1 MRNLGFSTKY
11 LNFSKKVRD
20 KVKNKIKELQSRAQ
34 TQRIG
39 EVLAHKLD
47 EKMYNLLDRIEGIAW
62 KMRYTFCPTD
72 SLWRTRM
79 KLKRILESSKSD
91 SDEDLELL
99 LLKLEKYGGD

>member
-1 MRNLGFSTKY
+1 MIKEY
-11 LNFSKKVRD
+11 KNFTEKVRD
-20 KVKNKIKELQSRAQ
+20 KIKEFRYRAQ

-39 EVLAHKLD
+39 EVLAQKLD

-99 LLKLEKYGGD
+99 LLLGGEK

>member
-62 KMRYTFCPTD
+62 KLRYTVVPD
-72 SLWRTRM
+72 PDALWRTRM

-91 SDEDLELL
+91 FDEDLELL
-99 LLKLEKYGGD
+99 LLLGGEK